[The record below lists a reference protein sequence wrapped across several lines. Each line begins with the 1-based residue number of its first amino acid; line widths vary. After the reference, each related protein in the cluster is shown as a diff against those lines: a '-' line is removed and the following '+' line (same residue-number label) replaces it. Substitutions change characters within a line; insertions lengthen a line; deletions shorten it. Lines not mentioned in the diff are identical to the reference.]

1 MESLRLSFA
10 APDESYA
17 PTVLSHPSLSRATA
31 FPAVLEDVMASSSFR
46 LRSSLGLVA
55 LALALGSTPAI
66 AQTYPISH
74 GAPFLGR
81 SMAVK
86 LTGLPPSAY
95 FVLFESE
102 VSDPVA
108 TPLGV
113 WELDRVS
120 MRKVWL
126 GHANSSGVAIANL
139 GIPLDPL
146 LAEQPRHYQ
155 ARIRFQHALSISQA
169 AHLRL
174 IGARAYVVSGGDAAT
189 GVNGRL
195 TIASL
200 VTKET
205 VAELDLGVSY
215 NSNDRS
221 AQPVFDAGYSR
232 GALVLGTSGVL
243 FFDPFFGD
251 QIARQS
257 TPPLSG
263 RLLTPPASD
272 RVFALAPGDFAA
284 GVPASI
290 LSFDL
295 STGAPLASLQLP
307 LQPFTGQ
314 WISNLERKFAYVV
327 GRDAPTG
334 QLFVQRIDLSS
345 FTDTGALP
353 IGLPT
358 SERVVDFTAG
368 PRTVYLQARQEVGF
382 CQWAGAFTRID
393 EGAVGASV
401 STTPWGDHVN
411 SIVAAPAIGVFAALS
426 AVSPCLPGA
435 SLGLTR
441 MSDPTGPAHSVPG
454 LFSDTAS
461 AVRLVR
467 RGAWLQTWTNDW
479 SGEELSFVDYAN
491 HVWTPSTL
499 GPYPPQ
505 IVDIAAFDD
514 ALGERAC
521 ALVREFLAGP
531 TSSRR
536 AKLYALDPAANMT
549 SAITVGAQ
557 PYSLLTVPIP

>member
-1 MESLRLSFA
+1 
-10 APDESYA
+10 
-17 PTVLSHPSLSRATA
+17 
-31 FPAVLEDVMASSSFR
+31 MASSSFR
-46 LRSSLGLVA
+46 LRSPVGLAA
-55 LALALGSTPAI
+55 LVLAFGAAPAL

-74 GAPFLGR
+74 GAPFVGR
-81 SMAVK
+81 TMAVK
-86 LTGLPPSAY
+86 LTGVPPHA
-95 FVLFESE
+95 FCVLFESE

-113 WELDRVS
+113 WDLDRVS
-120 MRKVWL
+120 MRNVA
-126 GHANSSGVAIANL
+126 HVRADSSGVATLNVN
-139 GIPLDPL
+139 IPLDPQ
-146 LAEQPRHYQ
+146 LAEELRHYQ
-155 ARIRFQHALSISQA
+155 ARVHFNDTFSISYA
-169 AHLRL
+169 THVRL

-189 GVNGRL
+189 GANGRL

-200 VTKET
+200 VTNES

-215 NSNDRS
+215 SSNDRS
-221 AQPVFDAGYSR
+221 AQPVFDANYSR
-232 GALVLGTSGVL
+232 GALTLGASGLL
-243 FFDPFFGD
+243 FFDPLFGEE
-251 QIARQS
+251 IARQS

-290 LSFDL
+290 HSFDL

-327 GRDAPTG
+327 GRDAATG

-353 IGLPT
+353 IGLPF

-368 PRTVYLQARQEVGF
+368 PRTVYLQARQEVGL

-393 EGAVGASV
+393 EGAAGASV
-401 STTPWGDHVN
+401 STTPWGDYVH

-435 SLGLTR
+435 SLTLARLG
-441 MSDPTGPAHSVPG
+441 DPTGPAVGVPG
-454 LFSDTAS
+454 LFSDTAN

-479 SGEELSFVDYAN
+479 SGEELSFVDFAS

-514 ALGERAC
+514 GFGERAC

-531 TSSRR
+531 AFSWR
-536 AKLYALDPAANMT
+536 AKLYVLDPAANTT
-549 SAITVGAQ
+549 SAITVGLR
-557 PYSLLTVPIP
+557 PYSLLSVPIP